1 MRKTFSTPGGGE
13 TEAARVFF
21 VRTFIRHPFLDA
33 MSMTLFARI
42 AGAAA
47 LTLLSASG
55 IAAQQRRPLTFDDF
69 AAVRAVS
76 DPQISPDG
84 RSLLYLLRTTDVAAN
99 RRTSRTYLVP
109 AAGGTPR
116 AFPGEDVAAS
126 EARWSPDGR
135 RVAYVAG
142 GQLWIADADG
152 GNRLQLTRLNGGAT
166 GPVWSRTGSLIAFT
180 SAVYPDCAT
189 DACNAARDSAKA
201 ANPVKA
207 HIADQL
213 MFRHW
218 NAWDEGTRS
227 HLFVVAPDGGGLRDA
242 TPGVRYDVP
251 PGPFGG
257 SEGYTF
263 SPDGRELAYTAKDA
277 GREDAWSTDVN
288 LYVVSA
294 LCDAANPCSAPTII
308 TSANKGADQ
317 NPVYTPDSRYIAYAS
332 QRRAGFESDRWR
344 LMLYD
349 RGTKRSSELLPRW
362 DRNADT
368 YLFAPDMSALYV
380 ATGDAGRDKL
390 VRFALE
396 QGTAGSSLLK
406 AGPPSIVVGER
417 NNVAFS
423 LSGDG
428 RTLAWMRDAADRPAE
443 VFVAGLNA
451 GASVDARQLSHEND
465 ALVARLAV
473 NPVEDFW
480 FRGAGGD
487 SVHGF
492 VLKPPQW
499 QAGRKYPTVLLIHGG
514 PQGAWLDQ
522 WHSRW
527 NYQMFAAQGFGLVII
542 NPRGS
547 TGYGQRFVDEV
558 SKGWGG
564 KVYADLMSGLDVAL
578 ARNTWM
584 DRTRLGAAGGSFGG
598 YMVNWIAG
606 HSTRFKALVSHAGPF
621 NLENMDTA
629 TEELWFPEWEYGGPV
644 WDAKAM
650 REQYRVYSPHLFARN
665 FKTPTLVTGG
675 ELDFRVPY
683 AENLSMFTALQRQG
697 VPSRLVLFPDEGH
710 WILKPQNQRLWWSEV
725 QGWMAKY
732 LGTPLS

>member
-1 MRKTFSTPGGGE
+1 M
-13 TEAARVFF
+13 
-21 VRTFIRHPFLDA
+21 
-33 MSMTLFARI
+33 
-42 AGAAA
+42 AAA
-47 LTLLSASG
+47 LGVAAST
-55 IAAQQRRPLTFDDF
+55 AAHAQPRRPITFDDF
-69 AAVRAVS
+69 AAVRAVA

-84 RSLLYLLRTTDVAAN
+84 RSVLYLLRTTDVAAN
-99 RRTSRTYLVP
+99 RRAGRTILVGVS
-109 AAGGTPR
+109 GGTAR
-116 AFPGEDVAAS
+116 QFPADDVSAS

-142 GQLWIADADG
+142 GQLWVADADG

-166 GPVWSRTGSLIAFT
+166 GPVWSPTGSLIAFT
-180 SAVYPDCAT
+180 SGVYPDCTT
-189 DACNAARDSAKA
+189 DLCNASRDSTKA

-227 HLFVVAPDGGGLRDA
+227 HLFVVAPDASGLRDVIA
-242 TPGVRYDVP
+242 GARYDVP

-277 GREDAWSTDVN
+277 GREEAWSTDVN
-288 LYVVSA
+288 LYVVPAVCSGA
-294 LCDAANPCSAPTII
+294 SECSATVI
-308 TSANKGADQ
+308 TAANKGADQ
-317 NPVYTPDSRYIAYAS
+317 NPIYTPDGRFIAYAS
-332 QRRAGFESDRWR
+332 QRRASFESDRWR
-344 LMLYD
+344 LMLYE
-349 RGTKRSSELLPRW
+349 RASHTSRELLPSW
-362 DRNADT
+362 DRNADA
-368 YLFAPDMSALYV
+368 YFFAPDMSALYV
-380 ATGDAGRDKL
+380 TSGDRGRDKL
-390 VRFALE
+390 FRFPLE
-396 QGTAGSSLLK
+396 RGTAGSSLVK
-406 AGPPSIVVGER
+406 PGRAAIIVGER
-417 NNVAFS
+417 NNVAFTMA
-423 LSGDG
+423 GDG
-428 RTLAWMRDAADRPAE
+428 RTIAWTRDAADRPAE
-443 VFVAGLNA
+443 VYVASMRADGPP
-451 GASVDARQLSHEND
+451 DARQLTHEND
-465 ALVARLAV
+465 ALLARLAL

-480 FRGAGGD
+480 FRGASGD

-492 VLKPPQW
+492 LVKPPQW
-499 QAGRKYPTVLLIHGG
+499 QAGRKYPAVLLIHGG

-527 NYQMFAAQGFGLVII
+527 NYQMFAAPGFGLVII

-564 KVYADLMSGLDVAL
+564 KVYTDLMNGLDVAL
-578 ARNTWM
+578 ARNSWI

-606 HSTRFKALVSHAGPF
+606 HTARFKGLVSHAGPF

-629 TEELWFPEWEYGGPV
+629 TEELWFPEWEYGGPF
-644 WDAKAM
+644 WDPKAM

-675 ELDFRVPY
+675 QLDFRVPY
-683 AENLSMFTALQRQG
+683 VEDISMFTALQRQG

-725 QGWMAKY
+725 QGWLSKY
-732 LGTPLS
+732 LGAPVS